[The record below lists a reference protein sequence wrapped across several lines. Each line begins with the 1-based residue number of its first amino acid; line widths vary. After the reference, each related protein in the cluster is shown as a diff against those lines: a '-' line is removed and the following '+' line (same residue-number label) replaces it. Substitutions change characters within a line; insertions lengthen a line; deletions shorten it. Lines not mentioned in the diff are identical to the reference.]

1 MTVPLTE
8 PHDLTGAHG
17 LAGAHDGTAYDPVD
31 IREFVDAEIV
41 PHADE
46 WDQDERLPPK
56 ILHRIGELGLWAPF
70 LPPDAGGAAMDWTTL
85 GRVHEE
91 IGRGCSS
98 VRSFLT
104 VHTMVTWTVQRWGSD
119 AQRERWLPRLAAGDL
134 IGAFCL
140 TEPDSGSDA
149 SASGTVAESNGSGW
163 VINGE
168 KKWMTAGQV
177 AGLLLVFCRS
187 AEGMSAFLVPADS
200 PGVEI
205 TPITGVMGTRAS
217 MLAGIRLRE
226 VRVGPEALIGPPGW
240 AAGTVMTGAL
250 DLGRYSV
257 ACGSVGVAQACLD
270 ACVAYTSRR
279 RVREGRLSELQ
290 LIRRKITDML
300 VSSRAARLLCAEAG
314 RLKDADDPATIMA
327 TWVAKYHASTAAS
340 AAASDAVQIHGANG
354 FSADHP
360 AARLYRD
367 AKVAEVIEG
376 STELQQLTIATEAY
390 REVAR

>member
-1 MTVPLTE
+1 MTVPMTE
-8 PHDLTGAHG
+8 TRDSTTADPDEV
-17 LAGAHDGTAYDPVD
+17 LAVVRDFVASD
-31 IREFVDAEIV
+31 IA
-41 PHADE
+41 PYADE

-56 ILHRIGELGLWAPF
+56 LLTRMSELGLWAPF
-70 LPPDAGGAAMDWTTL
+70 LPVETGGSGMTWTTL

-104 VHTMVTWTVQRWGSD
+104 VHTMVSWTVHRWGTD
-119 AQRERWLPRLAAGDL
+119 EQRERWLPPLASGDL
-134 IGAFCL
+134 LGAFCL

-149 SASGTVAESNGSGW
+149 SAAGTVAEPAGSGW

-177 AGLLLVFCRS
+177 AGLLLVFCRT
-187 AEGMSAFLVPADS
+187 AGGMSAFLVPADT

-217 MLAGIRLRE
+217 MLAGIVLRD
-226 VRVGPEALIGPPGW
+226 VRVGPDALIGPPGW

-257 ACGSVGVAQACLD
+257 ACGSVGIIQACLD
-270 ACVAYTSRR
+270 ACVDYTSRR
-279 RVREGRLSELQ
+279 SVQDGRLSELQ
-290 LIRRKITDML
+290 LIRRKVTDMV

-327 TWVAKYHASTAAS
+327 TWVAKYQASTAAT
-340 AAASDAVQIHGANG
+340 AAASDTVQIHGANG
-354 FSADHP
+354 FSTEYP

-367 AKVAEVIEG
+367 SKVAEVIEG